1 VIKPA
6 GGKIK
11 KTPIDVISINDNIN
25 KLAVKARKLKLRNK
39 KKNRFKKTLTLDE
52 AFTSTSSVNQLY

>member
-1 VIKPA
+1 MKPA

-25 KLAVKARKLKLRNK
+25 KLAIRGRQLTFRTRNK
-39 KKNRFKKTLTLDE
+39 KRFKETFTLDE
-52 AFTSTSSVNQLY
+52 LLTSTSSVNQLY